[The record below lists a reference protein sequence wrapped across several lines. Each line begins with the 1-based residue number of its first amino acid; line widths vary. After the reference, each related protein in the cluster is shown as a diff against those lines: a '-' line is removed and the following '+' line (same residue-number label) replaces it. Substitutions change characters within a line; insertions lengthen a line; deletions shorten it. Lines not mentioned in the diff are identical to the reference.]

1 MTNTNYNEVYK
12 ERLKD
17 LLELSTKKDSP
28 YSETIKFLEE
38 KFNEYN
44 ITNDYRIKILI
55 ALLPQMTLQ
64 FTQTAMQVALQL
76 ADEDLSF
83 AVKLENLKKQG
94 SAMDANIEGIKE
106 QTKNQEIKNAKLSEQ
121 RADELE
127 NLKKQGRMLEA
138 QIKKLEKENK
148 LAQSQQ
154 EAIDR
159 QVKDNRVIKVLS
171 VLGSFIEGNQQ
182 GGMIVPSDM
191 TKFFFDLQS
200 ELIKNDVSITKPTEM
215 KMTERKK

>member
-1 MTNTNYNEVYK
+1 MIDTNYNEVYK

-17 LLELSTKKDSP
+17 LLELSTKEDSP

-44 ITNDYRIKILI
+44 ITNDYRIKILV

-83 AVKLENLKKQG
+83 AVKLENLRKQG
-94 SAMDANIEGIKE
+94 EAMEANIAGIKE
-106 QTKNQEIKNAKLSEQ
+106 QTKAQEIKNAKLSEQ

-200 ELIKNDVSITKPTEM
+200 ELIKNDVNITKPTTM
-215 KMTERKK
+215 SMTERKK